1 MTLDVNLTV
10 IRLAT
15 PADQSEWLRMR
26 HDLWPDVE
34 PQDLLLPTAPA
45 HPGSILGTGT
55 LTFSYVVGAGQN
67 TPDLAVSNRDSN
79 DVSVLLGN
87 GCETSPVGYI
97 EGWLV
102 DEDLRGQ
109 GLGKALVK
117 KAENW
122 AREQGLHEMASDT
135 WLENEAS
142 IAAHLK
148 MGYEEVER
156 LIHFAKTL

>member
-1 MTLDVNLTV
+1 MTLDVHPTV

-15 PADQSEWLRMR
+15 LADQDEWLRMR

-34 PQDLLLPTAPA
+34 MDDLRREMERILADPQTPVFVMERPD
-45 HPGSILGTGT
+45 GRLGGFIETGT
-55 LTFSYVVGAGQN
+55 RKYA
-67 TPDLAVSNRDSN
+67 D
-79 DVSVLLGN
+79 

-109 GLGKALVK
+109 GVGKALVVA
-117 KAENW
+117 AENW
-122 AREQGLHEMASDT
+122 ARAQGLREMASDT
-135 WLENEAS
+135 WLENDVS

-148 MGYEEVER
+148 MGYEEMER

>member
-1 MTLDVNLTV
+1 MTLDVHPTV

-15 PADQSEWLRMR
+15 LADQDEWLRMR

-34 PQDLLLPTAPA
+34 MDDLRREMERILADPQTPVFVMERPD
-45 HPGSILGTGT
+45 GRLGGFIEAGT
-55 LTFSYVVGAGQN
+55 RKYA
-67 TPDLAVSNRDSN
+67 D
-79 DVSVLLGN
+79 

-109 GLGKALVK
+109 GIGKALVVA
-117 KAENW
+117 AENW
-122 AREQGLHEMASDT
+122 ARAQGLREMASDT
-135 WLENEAS
+135 WLENEVS

-148 MGYEEVER
+148 MGYEEMER

>member
-1 MTLDVNLTV
+1 MTLDVNLTT
-10 IRLAT
+10 IRLVT
-15 PADQSEWLRMR
+15 PEDQPEWLRMR

-34 PQDLLLPTAPA
+34 PDELLREMQRIIADPQTPVFVMER
-45 HPGSILGTGT
+45 PDGRLGGFIETGT
-55 LTFSYVVGAGQN
+55 RKYA
-67 TPDLAVSNRDSN
+67 D
-79 DVSVLLGN
+79 

-102 DEDLRGQ
+102 DEDLRGK

-117 KAENW
+117 TAEDW
-122 AREQGLHEMASDT
+122 VRGQGLHEMASDT
-135 WLENEAS
+135 WLENEVS

-156 LIHFAKTL
+156 LVHFVKIL